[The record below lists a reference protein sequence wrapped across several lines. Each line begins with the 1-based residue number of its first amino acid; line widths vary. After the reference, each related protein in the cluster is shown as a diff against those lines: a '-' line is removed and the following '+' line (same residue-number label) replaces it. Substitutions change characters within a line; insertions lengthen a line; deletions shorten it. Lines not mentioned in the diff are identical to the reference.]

1 MSGLEKQFSSCVK
14 FLASVRPLAEYDELE
29 RRQITGIVSSLE
41 KVSRLT
47 PAQAATLL
55 TVVDQSNL
63 STDAKTT
70 LKTAVANKTQSGA
83 EAKRRSMQDFSLLP
97 FYLTSKL
104 WQYVMDDSTDRKHV
118 LQLICEHALTLGLRC
133 PTEGCIAVIVALA
146 YRKQLLGMSSKDKH
160 TLLCSHKLA
169 VKRVL
174 GNSVDGSIYLESLP
188 QVWSEVPSD
197 LLKQAFPEEEKPAEP
212 LVPVQDLLALAQSIP
227 LRSSNADLTG
237 EASGPASSSQQ
248 GMQEQAIGTVMA
260 ACLRAMSSGSIASS
274 STQRS
279 TTPSQLAI
287 CDQENP
293 EDLRIELLPKAKTED
308 QVSQPIASQRTVT
321 DIPARESAR
330 PGVTDISVRDSAP
343 SQEEMTDVRENT
355 ASRKGGQKNALPGKN
370 ASPKILEAQ
379 LQELRKDLSRGDQ
392 VTQQNKPGKKPAMAL
407 KKPCAAPSVTTATSA
422 LKKRPAALVDVKA
435 SKAQESRDEKR
446 QRLLSV
452 IPPNLKARYKNGCKK
467 CRNRAFC
474 TPSCWK
480 ARGFVL
486 PP

>member
-260 ACLRAMSSGSIASS
+260 ACL
-274 STQRS
+274 
-279 TTPSQLAI
+279 
-287 CDQENP
+287 
-293 EDLRIELLPKAKTED
+293 
-308 QVSQPIASQRTVT
+308 
-321 DIPARESAR
+321 
-330 PGVTDISVRDSAP
+330 
-343 SQEEMTDVRENT
+343 
-355 ASRKGGQKNALPGKN
+355 
-370 ASPKILEAQ
+370 
-379 LQELRKDLSRGDQ
+379 
-392 VTQQNKPGKKPAMAL
+392 
-407 KKPCAAPSVTTATSA
+407 
-422 LKKRPAALVDVKA
+422 
-435 SKAQESRDEKR
+435 
-446 QRLLSV
+446 
-452 IPPNLKARYKNGCKK
+452 
-467 CRNRAFC
+467 
-474 TPSCWK
+474 
-480 ARGFVL
+480 
-486 PP
+486 